1 MMLPNGWK
9 KVKLGDVAKVTSGG
23 TPLRTQSEYW
33 NGNIPWVKTA
43 QIQNG
48 HISKDQVDEY
58 VTELGVKES
67 SAKIVPR
74 GTLLMAMYGQ
84 GKTRGQVAILDID
97 ATINQACAAFHLK
110 KDEVLTQYLFQYFLF
125 NYENIR
131 NLSNDGGQKNLSAE
145 IIKRIPLDLPPIE
158 EQKKIAATLSVWDSA
173 IEKMEKFIEAKEN
186 SYACFLASSIMSDSY
201 IELGKFLTEI
211 SERNKDEK
219 IQQVLSVS
227 NSKGFVLPEEQFD
240 RKVASENLSNYK
252 IVRLGQYAYN
262 PSRIN
267 VGSIARLNDWK
278 EAVISPMYTVFEIGD
293 QKQLDSDFLLHWLN
307 SSEAKQRIKN
317 SVQGSVRET
326 VGFGDLCKIK
336 IPKFDL
342 KKQQKIVSVLNAM
355 NQEITLLKQQLENY
369 KKQKQ
374 GLMQKLLTGQ
384 WREK

>member
-9 KVKLGDVAKVTSGG
+9 KVKLEDVALLKAGKFVSAQTIAAKPDSVNIYPCFGG
-23 TPLRTQSEYW
+23 NGVRGFVPNFSHEGVFPIIGRQGALCGNVNLAQGKFYATEHAVVASPQ
-33 NGNIPWVKTA
+33 NGNDSIWLYYALFYANLNQYATGQA
-43 QIQNG
+43 QPG
-48 HISKDQVDEY
+48 ISVE
-58 VTELGVKES
+58 
-67 SAKIVPR
+67 
-74 GTLLMAMYGQ
+74 
-84 GKTRGQVAILDID
+84 
-97 ATINQACAAFHLK
+97 TINK
-110 KDEVLTQYLFQYFLF
+110 VPFL
-125 NYENIR
+125 
-131 NLSNDGGQKNLSAE
+131 
-145 IIKRIPLDLPPIE
+145 LPSIE

-173 IEKMEKFIEAKEN
+173 IEKMEKLIEAKEN
-186 SYACFLASSIMSDSY
+186 SYDCFLATSIMSDTY
-201 IELGKFLTEI
+201 AELGTFLTEV

-317 SVQGSVRET
+317 SAQGSVRET

-342 KKQQKIVSVLNAM
+342 KKQQKIVSVLNTM
-355 NQEITLLKQQLENY
+355 NQEILLFKQQLENY

-384 WREK
+384 WRVK